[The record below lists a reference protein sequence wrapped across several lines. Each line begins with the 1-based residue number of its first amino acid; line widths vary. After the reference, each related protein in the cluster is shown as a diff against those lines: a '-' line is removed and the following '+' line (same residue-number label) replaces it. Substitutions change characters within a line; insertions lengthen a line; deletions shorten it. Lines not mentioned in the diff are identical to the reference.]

1 MAPTSRLPQA
11 ERRTPTSPLLIN
23 HCGKYPWPCFGPEA
37 KGWGAQDAQLPL
49 WARAPGASTGKSRSD
64 FTPASAAAAQGQTAT
79 SRPPGAVCQ
88 PGNTLGRA
96 SGQRPKAGGRNRALL
111 LPPPPLL
118 QSGVSCAAAAAASPP
133 HKAKWTPDAHLAP
146 CLSLGIPLAVL
157 GARGK
162 GWGIFSC
169 SISCNVCSS
178 GVVNISLYFSP
189 PSSLPFHLFVVVHCS
204 FVRSFSPVKFPDHH
218 LYTRSFFS
226 QTAKVL

>member
-1 MAPTSRLPQA
+1 MA
-11 ERRTPTSPLLIN
+11 ERS
-23 HCGKYPWPCFGPEA
+23 F
-37 KGWGAQDAQLPL
+37 
-49 WARAPGASTGKSRSD
+49 AREVEDLR
-64 FTPASAAAAQGQTAT
+64 
-79 SRPPGAVCQ
+79 
-88 PGNTLGRA
+88 LGEGDEFRGEGILA
-96 SGQRPKAGGRNRALL
+96 ITKA
-111 LPPPPLL
+111 LL
-118 QSGVSCAAAAAASPP
+118 QSGVSCAAAAAASPPHAP